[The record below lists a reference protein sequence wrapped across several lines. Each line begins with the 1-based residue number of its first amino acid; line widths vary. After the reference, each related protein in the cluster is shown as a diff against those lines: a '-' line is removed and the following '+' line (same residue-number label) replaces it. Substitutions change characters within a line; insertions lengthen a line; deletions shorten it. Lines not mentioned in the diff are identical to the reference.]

1 MRGAQRGAIIHVPV
15 SGIIPAC
22 AGSTGD
28 AWPRTPSA
36 RDHPACAG
44 STQTRRQNRRDAGD
58 HPRMCGEHR
67 LDALEKELA
76 AGSSPHVRGAQGR
89 QDRPGFRRGIIPAC
103 AGSTRGQRRFLG
115 ECRDHP
121 RMCGEHAGHTCN
133 GSLVQGSSPHVRGAR
148 THEWT
153 VRRFAGIIPAC
164 AGSTAA
170 LTLRA
175 AASRDHPRM
184 CGEHTIAATPSIA
197 TRGSSPHV
205 RGAPFRG
212 FRRDVAAGIIPACAG
227 STRLFRHNDDLYR
240 DHPRMCGE
248 HFVSCGDFPFAEG
261 SSPHVR
267 GAPVVHESRT
277 L

>member
-1 MRGAQRGAIIHVPV
+1 MCGEHAPGEHDVFFRRGSSPHVRGALRSRVGLEYPT
-15 SGIIPAC
+15 GII
-22 AGSTGD
+22 
-28 AWPRTPSA
+28 
-36 RDHPACAG
+36 PACAG

-89 QDRPGFRRGIIPAC
+89 QDRPGFRRGTIPAC

-164 AGSTAA
+164 AGSTA
-170 LTLRA
+170 
-175 AASRDHPRM
+175 
-184 CGEHTIAATPSIA
+184 
-197 TRGSSPHV
+197 
-205 RGAPFRG
+205 
-212 FRRDVAAGIIPACAG
+212 
-227 STRLFRHNDDLYR
+227 
-240 DHPRMCGE
+240 
-248 HFVSCGDFPFAEG
+248 
-261 SSPHVR
+261 
-267 GAPVVHESRT
+267 
-277 L
+277 